1 MNLGILLQKVKILT
15 SQQIPTQAIK
25 NRREPWQRKLI
36 KLDQEMTMISS
47 DSRKELSTEEFT
59 TTSN

>member
-1 MNLGILLQKVKILT
+1 LQTVKILT

-25 NRREPWQRKLI
+25 NRKEPWLRKLI
-36 KLDQEMTMISS
+36 KLDQEMTMISN

-59 TTSN
+59 MISN